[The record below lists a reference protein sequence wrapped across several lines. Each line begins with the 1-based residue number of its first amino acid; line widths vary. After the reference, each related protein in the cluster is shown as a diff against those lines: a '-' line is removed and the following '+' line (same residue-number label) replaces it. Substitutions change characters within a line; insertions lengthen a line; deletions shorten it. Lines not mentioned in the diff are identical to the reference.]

1 MPIRRYYVT
10 RRYSRRNT
18 TPDAHCNQLGVG
30 MRDPLI
36 CVRVLRTRVSA
47 RTAYVRTYVRRCI
60 DAAPVLAPMQPDTGQ
75 RLCTHTRTRSCPVAF
90 RFRGIYATC
99 AFDQC
104 VRKQTLRPVPNS
116 IPNHDY
122 AREKI
127 IAKRGSFH
135 LYAVEG
141 RRARCETFLW
151 VYFQYN
157 RDLKCYSQCFSK
169 VVTLRV

>member
-36 CVRVLRTRVSA
+36 CMHVLRARVSA
-47 RTAYVRTYVRRCI
+47 WPRTTYGRRTYVRTSLHRRRTC
-60 DAAPVLAPMQPDTGQ
+60 APMQPDTGQ
-75 RLCTHTRTRSCPVAF
+75 RLRTHTQTRSCPVAF

-104 VRKQTLRPVPNS
+104 VRMQMFHPN
-116 IPNHDY
+116 
-122 AREKI
+122 
-127 IAKRGSFH
+127 
-135 LYAVEG
+135 
-141 RRARCETFLW
+141 
-151 VYFQYN
+151 
-157 RDLKCYSQCFSK
+157 
-169 VVTLRV
+169 